1 MLCFFRIREWRMLL
15 IVVLL
20 LQAAP
25 TRAALAPTWRQAK
38 RHKAFEDSPFI
49 GLAVDGTT
57 VRRCREAGWASCRP
71 FRNPAVEVVGDRHHL
86 TMPGVVGTGL
96 TLPFTPN
103 PLGLRT
109 AIMPPVSDSQFER
122 RDFWATSVRS

>member
-1 MLCFFRIREWRMLL
+1 VLCFFRIREWRMLL

-57 VRRCREAGWASCRP
+57 VDAAGKQAGRR
-71 FRNPAVEVVGDRHHL
+71 AVRFA
-86 TMPGVVGTGL
+86 MRR
-96 TLPFTPN
+96 
-103 PLGLRT
+103 LRWWVI
-109 AIMPPVSDSQFER
+109 AI
-122 RDFWATSVRS
+122 T